1 MLVSGIKSRP
11 QYGTLEPDPF
21 ATFNLVLVEGE
32 GVNAAVRLLEG
43 GNHQFRSRTSV
54 LWVGPPRAA
63 GPLSI
68 FQIQRTQ
75 LFPTIETLLIRLNGF
90 LSTAV
95 MGTRLYA
102 AGTEGFIGQI
112 IQHAGRYFIDHKSII
127 TEHCGSLAR
136 RVQCVH
142 CKGVTENVTT
152 NVARCSHCGVALLV
166 RDHYSRR
173 FAAFMGV
180 STDAEAPG
188 VLLPIEQVFP

>member
-11 QYGTLEPDPF
+11 QYGTLEPDLF

-32 GVNAAVRLLEG
+32 GVDAAVRLLEG
-43 GNHQFRSRTSV
+43 SNHQFRSRTTV
-54 LWVGPPRAA
+54 LCVGAPHAA
-63 GPLSI
+63 DPLSI
-68 FQIQRTQ
+68 VQIQRTQ
-75 LFPTIETLLIRLNGF
+75 LFPTIETLLIRLDGF

-95 MGTRLYA
+95 MGIRLYA

-112 IQHAGRYFIDHKSII
+112 IQHAGRHFVDHKSII

-142 CKGVTENVTT
+142 CKGITENVTT
-152 NVARCSHCGVALLV
+152 NIARCSHCGVDLLI

-188 VLLPIEQVFP
+188 VLPPIEQVFP